1 MGLTNCFALS
11 IKTGQ
16 FEANNVGCH
25 SVYDPESPFPQFPNV
40 EDGSIALYQFKSIW
54 TLDLNDYDCNTEWN
68 NSFSLYQKPWPKM
81 CCMSLRQDK
90 LRKFIDNRRAKW
102 GRNSIYF
109 HFATAKEG
117 ASANNAASDVY
128 QNFYV
133 EDGDKSWQVES
144 PVKKQKFDKDE
155 V

>member
-1 MGLTNCFALS
+1 
-11 IKTGQ
+11 
-16 FEANNVGCH
+16 
-25 SVYDPESPFPQFPNV
+25 
-40 EDGSIALYQFKSIW
+40 
-54 TLDLNDYDCNTEWN
+54 
-68 NSFSLYQKPWPKM
+68 
-81 CCMSLRQDK
+81 MSLRQDK

-117 ASANNAASDVY
+117 ASTNNAASDVY

-133 EDGDKSWQVES
+133 EDGDNSWQVDR